1 MPIRWL
7 GHKVSPHVFNFIWN
21 TCYFIWNHLTNEM
34 ILTALPLHRRSGWWV
49 GGGASTHLVFTGT
62 SYLFV
67 HISYENTHQHFAFFY
82 IHFISYEIHAFDFIW
97 NMYTFGWLVHTV
109 SQALLFF
116 WTFHLKF
123 YFNLKLSYLNLSVW
137 TDTTIFCFGL
147 SVRCVDV
154 LVVLCRKAFAVCS
167 GEDSRLFLGHDNS
180 LVFSSVVFVWFL
192 CWFEV
197 DWHQF

>member
-34 ILTALPLHRRSGWWV
+34 ILTTLPLHRRSGWWV
-49 GGGASTHLVFTGT
+49 GGGGASTHLVFTGT
-62 SYLFV
+62 LYLFV
-67 HISYENTHQHFAFFY
+67 HISYENTHQHFAFFTFILFHMKY
-82 IHFISYEIHAFDFIW
+82 TLSISYEICTHLAGLCIRWVKPFYFSEHFIW
-97 NMYTFGWLVHTV
+97 NFILISSCLISIYLFELTQQYFVSGW
-109 SQALLFF
+109 
-116 WTFHLKF
+116 
-123 YFNLKLSYLNLSVW
+123 
-137 TDTTIFCFGL
+137 
-147 SVRCVDV
+147 RCVDV

-167 GEDSRLFLGHDNS
+167 GGDSRLFLGHDNS

-192 CWFEV
+192 CLFEV